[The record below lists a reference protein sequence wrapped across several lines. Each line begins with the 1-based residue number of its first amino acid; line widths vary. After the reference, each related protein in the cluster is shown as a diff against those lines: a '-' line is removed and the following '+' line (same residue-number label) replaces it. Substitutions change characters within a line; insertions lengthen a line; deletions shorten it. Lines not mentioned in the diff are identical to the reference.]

1 MRCEWGDS
9 HKQEKCGWEQT
20 APFLLS
26 AAATHVTARGRGGAA
41 AGVCV
46 SETGGPGE
54 GVGCGAQQPYLAR
67 SLLEGGGVREGEA
80 ENSPGCSCKGAS
92 MGGVGGCTHGGVDE
106 HLREPLRDTQEVS
119 ITLTPMLQVGHRCK
133 AHQIE
138 GRGQSFPGGLVCPR
152 LEVVGGV
159 KGGASQPLISAP
171 RRAEPGSAEAS
182 KTQRWGQVEVDFMP
196 RTNNI
201 SSK

>member
-1 MRCEWGDS
+1 MGADGDVFVVS
-9 HKQEKCGWEQT
+9 CSSTRDGEG
-20 APFLLS
+20 
-26 AAATHVTARGRGGAA
+26 GRGEQQQVC
-41 AGVCV
+41 VCV

-138 GRGQSFPGGLVCPR
+138 GRGQSFLGGLVCPR
-152 LEVVGGV
+152 PGVVGGAN
-159 KGGASQPLISAP
+159 GGASQPLVSAP

-201 SSK
+201 SSKQSIFFLRHSPT